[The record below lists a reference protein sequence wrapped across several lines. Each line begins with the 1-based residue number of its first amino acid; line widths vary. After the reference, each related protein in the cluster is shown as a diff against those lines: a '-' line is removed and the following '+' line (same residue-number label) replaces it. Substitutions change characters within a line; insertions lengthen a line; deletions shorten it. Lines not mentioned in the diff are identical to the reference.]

1 MLKMY
6 NVTFEE
12 FTATSLCIVVFN
24 ETLCT
29 KCINIF
35 AWAPILSEHEA
46 CQSFDLPD
54 NQNGRRKH
62 STYPALPLINET
74 TGVNTSGIYHLYII
88 YNIYMI
94 SYPQVVYTIH

>member
-1 MLKMY
+1 MIWLLY
-6 NVTFEE
+6 NMPFK
-12 FTATSLCIVVFN
+12 TSHPPKHDC
-24 ETLCT
+24 CT

-88 YNIYMI
+88 YNILC
-94 SYPQVVYTIH
+94 